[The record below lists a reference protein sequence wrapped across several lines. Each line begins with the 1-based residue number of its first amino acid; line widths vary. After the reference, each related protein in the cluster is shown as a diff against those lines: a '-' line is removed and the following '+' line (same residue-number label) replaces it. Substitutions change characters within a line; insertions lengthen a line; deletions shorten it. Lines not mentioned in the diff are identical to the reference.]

1 MYRLG
6 RKTAEEKFAEI
17 QKKRENALRA
27 DETARQQRAEHI
39 SELKQR
45 RLSKEAEELR
55 LAKKVENPRRKRK

>member
-17 QKKRENALRA
+17 QKKREKALRA

-39 SELKQR
+39 AELKQR

-55 LAKKVENPRRKRK
+55 LAKKVESPRRKRK